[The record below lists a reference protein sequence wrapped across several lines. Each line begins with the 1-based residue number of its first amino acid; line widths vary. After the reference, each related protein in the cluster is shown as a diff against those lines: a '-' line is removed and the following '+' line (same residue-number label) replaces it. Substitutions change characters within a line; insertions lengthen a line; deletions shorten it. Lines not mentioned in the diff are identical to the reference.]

1 MITLPP
7 DFKEFLQLLN
17 EHKVKYLL
25 VGGYAVSLHGYIR
38 YTSDMDIW
46 ILSNKTNAKK
56 IVNVLKDFN
65 IPNAEELFSIF
76 ISEKRVF
83 GMGMPPYKIEV
94 INQIDG
100 VNFNEC
106 YRNKLLI
113 NVDNIPVYYIGLK
126 DLRIN
131 KKASGRYKDLNDL
144 EHLPPE

>member
-1 MITLPP
+1 
-7 DFKEFLQLLN
+7 
-17 EHKVKYLL
+17 
-25 VGGYAVSLHGYIR
+25 
-38 YTSDMDIW
+38 
-46 ILSNKTNAKK
+46 
-56 IVNVLKDFN
+56 
-65 IPNAEELFSIF
+65 
-76 ISEKRVF
+76 
-83 GMGMPPYKIEV
+83 MGMPPYKIEV

-106 YRNKLLI
+106 YKNKLLI

>member
-65 IPNAEELFSIF
+65 NLTPKNCFPFLYQRKGS
-76 ISEKRVF
+76 
-83 GMGMPPYKIEV
+83 
-94 INQIDG
+94 
-100 VNFNEC
+100 
-106 YRNKLLI
+106 
-113 NVDNIPVYYIGLK
+113 
-126 DLRIN
+126 
-131 KKASGRYKDLNDL
+131 L
-144 EHLPPE
+144 EWACRRTK